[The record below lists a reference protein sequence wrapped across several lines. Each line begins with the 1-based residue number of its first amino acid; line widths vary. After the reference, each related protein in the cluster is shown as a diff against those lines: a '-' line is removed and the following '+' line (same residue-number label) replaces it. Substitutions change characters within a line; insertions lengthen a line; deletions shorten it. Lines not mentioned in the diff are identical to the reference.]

1 MVEWFL
7 FLPQVR
13 LSVAD
18 IAERARYAEDSGFDG
33 IAFIDHLEAPGLPGE
48 SIWEAMSIAT
58 WVAAKTQRLRIG
70 HLVLCDA
77 FRHPAVLAKQAV
89 TLSDASDGRFELGL
103 GSGSWPAEFTRFDV
117 GQQDPV
123 ARVEQLGRHLALI
136 RQYWG
141 DSGEDADATQLP
153 KRTHP
158 IPLVLGGSGPR
169 MMELVRSYADWW
181 NLQANHLDRLPKL
194 ASAAGTARV
203 SIQQMVGFVRSG
215 SDPNKVRDVSTRR
228 FGNLGPGLVCGDADE
243 LVAHFNGLAAQ
254 RVERFY
260 VWFADFAVP
269 GSLAEFGESVIKAL
283 VCLNIAAAAS
293 LGGNDRRPGERTALD
308 GTQPDLRQ
316 VHRRVDGVQ
325 PCDRLGDV
333 GHLDGVHLEGDVL
346 QHLGF
351 HRSRRHDVHRDT
363 VAVDFER
370 QGAGKRVHAGF
381 GRRVGGPGHHRLVCR
396 RRRDEHQS

>member
-48 SIWEAMSIAT
+48 SIWEAMGIAT

-153 KRTHP
+153 RRTHP

-228 FGNLGPGLVCGDADE
+228 FDNLGPGLVCGDADE
-243 LVAHFNGLAAQ
+243 LIAHFNGLTAQ

-269 GSLAEFGESVIKAL
+269 DSLAEFGESVIKAFPSF
-283 VCLNIAAAAS
+283 A
-293 LGGNDRRPGERTALD
+293 EM
-308 GTQPDLRQ
+308 
-316 VHRRVDGVQ
+316 
-325 PCDRLGDV
+325 
-333 GHLDGVHLEGDVL
+333 
-346 QHLGF
+346 
-351 HRSRRHDVHRDT
+351 
-363 VAVDFER
+363 
-370 QGAGKRVHAGF
+370 
-381 GRRVGGPGHHRLVCR
+381 
-396 RRRDEHQS
+396 

>member
-1 MVEWFL
+1 MAEWFL

-18 IAERARYAEDSGFDG
+18 IAERARHAEASGFDG
-33 IAFIDHLEAPGLPGE
+33 IAFIDHLEAPGQPNE
-48 SIWEAMSIAT
+48 SIWEAMGIAT

-103 GSGSWPAEFTRFDV
+103 GAGSWPAEFTRFDV

-141 DSGEDADATQLP
+141 DGGEDVDATQLP
-153 KRTHP
+153 RRTHP
-158 IPLVLGGSGPR
+158 IPLVLGGSGRR
-169 MMELVRSYADWW
+169 MMELVRRYADWW

-194 ASAAGTARV
+194 APAAGTARI
-203 SIQQMVGFVRSG
+203 SIQQMVGFARSG
-215 SDPNKVRDVSTRR
+215 SDPNAVRDVSTRR

-243 LVAHFNGLAAQ
+243 LIQHFAGLIAQ

-269 GSLAEFGESVIKAL
+269 DSLAEFGESVIKAF
-283 VCLNIAAAAS
+283 
-293 LGGNDRRPGERTALD
+293 PGSAEN
-308 GTQPDLRQ
+308 
-316 VHRRVDGVQ
+316 
-325 PCDRLGDV
+325 
-333 GHLDGVHLEGDVL
+333 
-346 QHLGF
+346 
-351 HRSRRHDVHRDT
+351 
-363 VAVDFER
+363 
-370 QGAGKRVHAGF
+370 
-381 GRRVGGPGHHRLVCR
+381 
-396 RRRDEHQS
+396 